1 MKKMEGKSL
10 TELIKEGSKS
20 LASMPAAGAAPADA
34 SFAGDDKIPAMKEK
48 QEDAAEEGDVDVCD
62 LFGGDDD
69 Y

>member
-1 MKKMEGKSL
+1 M

-20 LASMPAAGAAPADA
+20 LASMTGAGAAAPTGG
-34 SFAGDDKIPAMKEK
+34 AGAFCAGEQVPVEKEK
-48 QEDAAEEGDVDVCD
+48 QYEQEAGDVDVCD